1 MTRELPSAVTA
12 EQLYMAAILEEL
24 TAIRKALAPAME
36 SATTAEVAL
45 REPVKRQRGR
55 PKKKASAGA

>member
-24 TAIRKALAPAME
+24 EAIRKALAPAMK

-45 REPVKRQRGR
+45 REPVKRRRGR
-55 PKKKASAGA
+55 PKKKPDVGA

>member
-24 TAIRKALAPAME
+24 RVLRSALVPAIEPA
-36 SATTAEVAL
+36 TDVAL

>member
-1 MTRELPSAVTA
+1 MSEQLPRAVTA

-24 TAIRKALAPAME
+24 TAIRKALAPANE
-36 SATTAEVAL
+36 SATAEVAL